1 MTARQH
7 APTDPNA
14 ALDTL
19 AGWLA
24 EARHI
29 AVLTGAGMSTE
40 SGIPDFRS
48 YQGRYTQHASL
59 AEVGERVTVSDPT
72 ILRFC
77 AMLGCDGFREF
88 KMRMVQSLAL
98 GFLSMHSALD
108 SDNDPETVANKILD
122 YTISSLDITRR
133 KLDRSVVAKAV
144 DLLVR
149 SSRLEFFGFGASA
162 VVAFDA
168 QQRFPLFGVPCSATA
183 DPHQQLITASML
195 KPGDTV
201 IAISYS
207 GSSRVLIEAVKVARE
222 RGASVLVIT
231 GSESPITKYADVALI
246 AETPEDTNFF
256 TPTTSRLAALVMI
269 DILSTSVSMQR
280 GSAHLQTVQD
290 MKKRLAEQRTS
301 GIL

>member
-1 MTARQH
+1 M
-7 APTDPNA
+7 
-14 ALDTL
+14 
-19 AGWLA
+19 
-24 EARHI
+24 
-29 AVLTGAGMSTE
+29 
-40 SGIPDFRS
+40 
-48 YQGRYTQHASL
+48 
-59 AEVGERVTVSDPT
+59 VSDPT

-133 KLDRSVVAKAV
+133 KLDRHAVAKAV

-149 SSRLEFFGFGASA
+149 SARIEFFGFGASA

-183 DPHQQLITASML
+183 DPHQQLITSSML

-201 IAISYS
+201 VAISYS
-207 GSSRVLIEAVKVARE
+207 GSSRVLIEAVRVARD
-222 RGASVLVIT
+222 RGASVLAIT
-231 GSESPITKYADVALI
+231 GSESPITKFADVALI

>member
-1 MTARQH
+1 MVPIIDSRLLLAMT
-7 APTDPNA
+7 
-14 ALDTL
+14 DTNIL
-19 AGWLA
+19 
-24 EARHI
+24 EHI
-29 AVLTGAGMSTE
+29 AHIQPTLKRGSLKLAQAVLADPM
-40 SGIPDFRS
+40 FFA
-48 YQGRYTQHASL
+48 HASL
-59 AEVGERVTVSDPT
+59 AEVRERVMVSDPT

-88 KMRMVQSLAL
+88 KIRMVQSLAL

-133 KLDRSVVAKAV
+133 KLDRHAVAKAV

-149 SSRLEFFGFGASA
+149 SARIEFFGFGASA

-183 DPHQQLITASML
+183 DPHQQLITSSML

-201 IAISYS
+201 VAISYS
-207 GSSRVLIEAVKVARE
+207 GSSRVLIEAVRVARD
-222 RGASVLVIT
+222 RGASVLAIT
-231 GSESPITKYADVALI
+231 GSESSITKLAEVALI

>member
-1 MTARQH
+1 MAMPIIDTRFVLAMT
-7 APTDPNA
+7 DNNI
-14 ALDTL
+14 L
-19 AGWLA
+19 
-24 EARHI
+24 EHI
-29 AVLTGAGMSTE
+29 ARIQPTLKRGSLKLAQAVLEDPTFFA
-40 SGIPDFRS
+40 
-48 YQGRYTQHASL
+48 HASL
-59 AEVGERVTVSDPT
+59 AEVGKRAQVSDPT

-98 GFLSMHSALD
+98 GFRSIHSALD

-133 KLDRSVVAKAV
+133 KLDRHAVAKAV

-149 SSRLEFFGFGASA
+149 SARIEFFGFGASA
-162 VVAFDA
+162 IVALDA
-168 QQRFPLFGVPCSATA
+168 QQRFPLFGVPCGATA
-183 DPHQQLITASML
+183 DPHRQLITASML

-201 IAISYS
+201 VAISYS
-207 GSSRVLIEAVKVARE
+207 GSSRVLIEAVRVARE

-231 GSESPITKYADVALI
+231 GSDSPITKFADVVLI

-280 GSAHLQTVQD
+280 GSAHLQTIQD